1 MRGSRRSMASR
12 CAVTTAWASSDPAP
26 TSRTISSAVSHTFEA
41 STMRAWAIVE
51 DRWIEVCRRPDR
63 GNLNFEKR
71 GVAHSPEPV
80 KTVVRHPG
88 RRRLQ
93 PRGKTSTPLCSGGA
107 AMNNV
112 KTAFWMVL
120 LTVLLV
126 VVGRVVAG
134 DVGMLVTFGLAIV
147 LNGVA
152 YWFSDRIALA
162 MARAREVSQTEAPRL
177 HAIADELAL
186 RSGVPKPRVYLS
198 PDPTPNAFATGRNPN
213 HAAIV
218 VNQGLLELL
227 NDREVAGV
235 LAHELGHVHN
245 QDILISSVVAVLAGA
260 ITMIANLAQWSLW
273 FGGRDDR
280 NSSPFGLIAVHL
292 TALLAPLAATLVQL
306 AVSRSREYEADATG
320 ARVSGDPQALASA
333 LCKLAQVNKRV
344 SSPLAQ
350 PAFAHLYIVNPL
362 SAGGVSSLFS
372 THPPV
377 EERIR
382 RLQAM
387 ALSGQVS
394 A

>member
-1 MRGSRRSMASR
+1 
-12 CAVTTAWASSDPAP
+12 
-26 TSRTISSAVSHTFEA
+26 
-41 STMRAWAIVE
+41 
-51 DRWIEVCRRPDR
+51 
-63 GNLNFEKR
+63 
-71 GVAHSPEPV
+71 
-80 KTVVRHPG
+80 
-88 RRRLQ
+88 
-93 PRGKTSTPLCSGGA
+93 
-107 AMNNV
+107 MNNV

-120 LTVLLV
+120 LTILLV

-134 DVGMLVTFGLAIV
+134 DAGMLVTFGLAVV

-186 RSGVPKPRVYLS
+186 RYGVPKPRVYLS

-235 LAHELGHVHN
+235 LAHELGHVN
-245 QDILISSVVAVLAGA
+245 NRDILISSVVAVLAGA

-273 FGGRDDR
+273 FGGSGRDDR
-280 NSSPFGLIAVHL
+280 GSSPFGLIAVLL

-333 LCKLAQVNKRV
+333 LGKLAQVNKRV
-344 SSPLAQ
+344 ASPLAQ

-382 RLQAM
+382 RLEAM
-387 ALSGQVS
+387 AMGDQVR

>member
-1 MRGSRRSMASR
+1 
-12 CAVTTAWASSDPAP
+12 
-26 TSRTISSAVSHTFEA
+26 
-41 STMRAWAIVE
+41 
-51 DRWIEVCRRPDR
+51 
-63 GNLNFEKR
+63 
-71 GVAHSPEPV
+71 
-80 KTVVRHPG
+80 
-88 RRRLQ
+88 
-93 PRGKTSTPLCSGGA
+93 
-107 AMNNV
+107 MNNV
-112 KTAFWMVL
+112 KTAFWMVV
-120 LTVLLV
+120 LTVILV

-152 YWFSDRIALA
+152 YWFSDRIALG
-162 MARAREVSQTEAPRL
+162 MARAREVSQAEAPRL

-186 RSGVPKPRVYLS
+186 RYGVPKPRVYLS

-227 NDREVAGV
+227 NDREMAGV

-245 QDILISSVVAVLAGA
+245 RDILISSVVAVLAGA

-273 FGGRDDR
+273 FGGSGRDDR
-280 NSSPFGLIAVHL
+280 GSSPFGLIAVLL

-320 ARVSGDPQALASA
+320 ARVSGDPEALASA
-333 LCKLAQVNKRV
+333 LGKLAQVNKRV
-344 SSPLAQ
+344 ASPLAQ

-382 RLQAM
+382 RLEAM
-387 ALSGQVS
+387 ALGGQIR

>member
-1 MRGSRRSMASR
+1 
-12 CAVTTAWASSDPAP
+12 
-26 TSRTISSAVSHTFEA
+26 
-41 STMRAWAIVE
+41 
-51 DRWIEVCRRPDR
+51 
-63 GNLNFEKR
+63 
-71 GVAHSPEPV
+71 
-80 KTVVRHPG
+80 
-88 RRRLQ
+88 
-93 PRGKTSTPLCSGGA
+93 
-107 AMNNV
+107 MNNV
-112 KTAFWMVL
+112 KTAFWMVV
-120 LTVLLV
+120 LTVILV

-134 DVGMLVTFGLAIV
+134 DVGMLVTFGLAIF

-152 YWFSDRIALA
+152 YWFSDRIALG

-186 RSGVPKPRVYLS
+186 RYGVPKPRVYLS

-245 QDILISSVVAVLAGA
+245 RDILISSVVAVLAGA

-273 FGGRDDR
+273 FGGSGRDDR
-280 NSSPFGLIAVHL
+280 GSSPFGLIAVLL

-320 ARVSGDPQALASA
+320 ARVSGDPEALASA
-333 LCKLAQVNKRV
+333 LGKLAQVNKRV
-344 SSPLAQ
+344 ASPLAQ

-382 RLQAM
+382 RLEAM
-387 ALSGQVS
+387 ALGGQVH